1 MPFPEIEYQWEW
13 DLESSPEDLWPI
25 VSDTNR
31 FDRDSGVPALKAL
44 ESGKRLV
51 NARHQFRQLVF
62 GLPLDYVRE
71 PYEWVYPYHYGV
83 VRHYKRGP
91 LLKLNVQV
99 KFEPREGGG
108 TRCIYWVGAT
118 ARNLPGFVG
127 IPIMIGVMYAR
138 RFEKI
143 MRSYDRMVASGKSL
157 QAKSSLVEFAS
168 GGRARLA
175 TLRQRLID
183 EDSNPE
189 LVDRLVQVIET
200 RDPLAL
206 SRIRPYELA
215 DSWGVSR
222 RSVLELCLLATRAGL
237 LEFQWDLLCP
247 LCRNARASSQAL
259 GGVRSNVHCDTC
271 NIDFTVNFDR
281 SVELTFCP
289 NPAIRPVDRNAYCIG
304 GPVDTPHVIVQQ
316 LLAPATTRQIST
328 LMEPGR
334 YRVRVLEQTGGQFF
348 RVESGAPD
356 ANVSFLASTE
366 GWPDLEPVV
375 PASPKITL
383 ENQTNDEQLFILERM
398 AWTDQAATAAEV
410 IVLQRFR
417 DLFANEALRPG
428 EQISVGSMA
437 IMFTDLREST
447 RMYYEI
453 GDAPAF
459 GIVMNHFDVLRTA
472 IAAEQGSIVKT
483 IGDSVMAVF
492 PAPAA
497 ALRAI
502 LNAQSTLNVVEP
514 GSVALLLKAG
524 IHYGPCIAVTLN
536 DRLDYFGSTVNI
548 AARLE
553 GQSSGQDVIISEM
566 VFNDP
571 EVVALLDGS
580 EQGLSAQR
588 IETTLKGFG
597 EQRFGLWRVAMN
609 QPEFQESDK
618 G

>member
-1 MPFPEIEYQWEW
+1 
-13 DLESSPEDLWPI
+13 
-25 VSDTNR
+25 
-31 FDRDSGVPALKAL
+31 
-44 ESGKRLV
+44 
-51 NARHQFRQLVF
+51 
-62 GLPLDYVRE
+62 VRE

-83 VRHYKRGP
+83 VRHYRRGP

-99 KFEPREGGG
+99 KFEPKPDGG
-108 TRCIYWVGAT
+108 TCCIYWVGAT
-118 ARNLPGFVG
+118 ARNLPGFAG
-127 IPIMIGVMYAR
+127 IPIMIGMNYSR

-143 MRSYDRMVASGKSL
+143 MRSYDRMVASGKLL
-157 QAKSSLVEFAS
+157 QAKSSQIEFAP
-168 GGRARLA
+168 GGRARLT

-183 EDSNPE
+183 EEANPV
-189 LVDRLVQVIET
+189 LVDQLVQTIET
-200 RDPLAL
+200 RDSLSL
-206 SRIRPYELA
+206 SRMRPYEMA
-215 DSWGVSR
+215 DTWRVSR

-259 GGVRSNVHCDTC
+259 GGVRSSVHCDTC
-271 NIDFTVNFDR
+271 NIDFSVNFDR

-304 GPVDTPHVIVQQ
+304 GPVDTPHVVVQQ
-316 LLAPATTRQIST
+316 LLAAGTTRNIST
-328 LMEPGR
+328 LLEPGR
-334 YRVRVLEQTGGQFF
+334 YRARVLEQTGGQFF
-348 RVESGAPD
+348 RVEADAPD
-356 ANVSFLASTE
+356 NAVSFEACSE
-366 GWPDLEPVV
+366 GWPSQEPIV
-375 PASPKITL
+375 PAAPQIIL
-383 ENQTNDEQLFILERM
+383 ENQTAEEQLFILERM

-437 IMFTDLREST
+437 IMFTDLRDST

-459 GIVMNHFDVLRTA
+459 GIVMNHFDVLRSA
-472 IAAEQGSIVKT
+472 IAEENGSIVKT
-483 IGDSVMAVF
+483 IGDSVMGVF

-502 LNAQSTLNVVEP
+502 LKAQATLNMVQP
-514 GSVALLLKAG
+514 GEVALQLKAG

-571 EVVALLDGS
+571 EVVTLLDD
-580 EQGLSAQR
+580 EQQMLSAER

-597 EQRFGLWRVAMN
+597 DQRFGLWRVSLQRVQVQGVDA
-609 QPEFQESDK
+609 
-618 G
+618 